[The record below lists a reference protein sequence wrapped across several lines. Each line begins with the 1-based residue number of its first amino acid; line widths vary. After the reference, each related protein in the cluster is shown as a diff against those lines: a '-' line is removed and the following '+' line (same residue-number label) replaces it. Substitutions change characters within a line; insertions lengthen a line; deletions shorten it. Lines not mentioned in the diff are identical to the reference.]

1 VKKARGRSVYMTAQ
15 AARGTDTRSTW
26 IKVLVVTLIAAAA
39 AMVLGPILW
48 PTSDPPLF
56 PEPSS
61 AQLPFF
67 IILQIVTV
75 LTFGLGVSFLL
86 FGLPVVRS
94 VSADSKLRAWLM
106 YLSIGWLLIS
116 WWPHGHLHQ
125 HSGNDVQGLLYI
137 EYGFHVAPMLAGLV
151 VAYCF
156 LSLMR
161 ERSEKT
167 ASVR

>member
-1 VKKARGRSVYMTAQ
+1 MTAQ
-15 AARGTDTRSTW
+15 AVRGTGAAKRSTW
-26 IKVLVVTLIAAAA
+26 IKVVAVTLIVAVA
-39 AMVLGPILW
+39 AMVVGPILW

-56 PEPSS
+56 PEPT
-61 AQLPFF
+61 ATQLPFF
-67 IILQIVTV
+67 IVLQVVTS

-156 LSLMR
+156 LSFMR

>member
-1 VKKARGRSVYMTAQ
+1 M
-15 AARGTDTRSTW
+15 
-26 IKVLVVTLIAAAA
+26 LVVTLIAAFT
-39 AMVLGPILW
+39 AMVVGPILW

-56 PEPSS
+56 PEPTA

-67 IILQIVTV
+67 IALQVVTC

-86 FGLPVVRS
+86 FAMPVLRK
-94 VSADSKLRAWLM
+94 VSPDSKARVWAM
-106 YLSIGWLLIS
+106 YLSIGWLLVS

-125 HSGNDVQGLLYI
+125 HNGDDVQGLLYI
-137 EYGFHVAPMLAGLV
+137 EFGFHVAPMLAGLI

-161 ERSEKT
+161 EKSEKT
-167 ASVR
+167 APVR

>member
-1 VKKARGRSVYMTAQ
+1 MAAQ
-15 AARGTDTRSTW
+15 VARGTGDARRSTW
-26 IKVLVVTLIAAAA
+26 IKVLVVTLIAAVT
-39 AMVLGPILW
+39 AMVVGPILW

-56 PEPSS
+56 HEPTA

-67 IILQIVTV
+67 IVLQVVTC

-86 FGLPVVRS
+86 FGWAVVRR
-94 VSADSKLRAWLM
+94 VSDEWKLRAWLM
-106 YLSIGWLLIS
+106 YLSIGWLLVS

-125 HSGNDVQGLLYI
+125 HNGDDVQGLLYI
-137 EYGFHVAPMLAGLV
+137 EYGFHVAPMLAGLI

-156 LSLMR
+156 SPLMR

-167 ASVR
+167 APAR

>member
-1 VKKARGRSVYMTAQ
+1 MTAQ
-15 AARGTDTRSTW
+15 VARGTGDARRSTW
-26 IKVLVVTLIAAAA
+26 IKVVAVTLIAAVL
-39 AMVLGPILW
+39 AMVVGPILW

-56 PEPSS
+56 PEPTAS
-61 AQLPFF
+61 QLPFF
-67 IILQIVTV
+67 IVLQVVTC

-86 FGLPVVRS
+86 FGWSVVRR

-125 HSGNDVQGLLYI
+125 HNGHNLQGLLYI
-137 EYGFHVAPMLAGLV
+137 EYGFHVAPMLAGLI

-161 ERSEKT
+161 ERIGKT
-167 ASVR
+167 AAVR

>member
-1 VKKARGRSVYMTAQ
+1 MTAQ

-56 PEPSS
+56 PEPSP

-67 IILQIVTV
+67 IILPIVTV

-94 VSADSKLRAWLM
+94 VSADSQLRAWLM

-156 LSLMR
+156 LSLVR

>member
-1 VKKARGRSVYMTAQ
+1 MTAQ
-15 AARGTDTRSTW
+15 AARGTGTKSTSV
-26 IKVLVVTLIAAAA
+26 KVLVVTLIAAIL
-39 AMVLGPILW
+39 AMVVGPLLW

-56 PEPSS
+56 PEPT
-61 AQLPFF
+61 ATQLPFF
-67 IILQIVTV
+67 IALQIVTA

-86 FGLPVVRS
+86 FGLPVVRR

-106 YLSIGWLLIS
+106 YLFIGWLLIS

-125 HSGNDVQGLLYI
+125 HSGADVQGLLYI
-137 EYGFHVAPMLAGLV
+137 EYGFHVAPMLATLV
-151 VAYCF
+151 LAYCF
-156 LSLMR
+156 LSLMW

>member
-1 VKKARGRSVYMTAQ
+1 MTAQ

-26 IKVLVVTLIAAAA
+26 TKVLVVTLIAAAA
-39 AMVLGPILW
+39 AMVLGPLLW

-56 PEPSS
+56 PEPSP